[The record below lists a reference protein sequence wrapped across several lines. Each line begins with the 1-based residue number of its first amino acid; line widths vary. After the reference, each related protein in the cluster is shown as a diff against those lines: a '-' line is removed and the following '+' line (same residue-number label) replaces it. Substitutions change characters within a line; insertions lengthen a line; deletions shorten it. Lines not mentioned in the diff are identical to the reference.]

1 MAHCF
6 VRDNG
11 LWVNLKDA
19 GLVPSLDNS
28 INQLQELYQKKY
40 LDEAPRYELEHW
52 EGDEWKCRG
61 YGKMF
66 THLPYIAVYLS
77 MR

>member
-6 VRDNG
+6 VRDKG

-40 LDEAPRYELEHW
+40 LDEAP
-52 EGDEWKCRG
+52 
-61 YGKMF
+61 
-66 THLPYIAVYLS
+66 PV
-77 MR
+77 